1 MKKGEKIKK
10 KLRENM
16 KKKNKTRQDKSRQG
30 KTKQGKARQYHIST
44 DLIRSN

>member
-16 KKKNKTRQDKSRQG
+16 KKKNKT
-30 KTKQGKARQYHIST
+30 KQGKARQDNIISVQ
-44 DLIRSN
+44 I